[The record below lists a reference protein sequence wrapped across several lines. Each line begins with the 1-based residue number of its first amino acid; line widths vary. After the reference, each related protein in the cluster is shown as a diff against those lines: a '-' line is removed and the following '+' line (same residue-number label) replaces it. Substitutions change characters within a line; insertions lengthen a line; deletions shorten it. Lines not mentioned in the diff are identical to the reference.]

1 MQDYFAHCI
10 KISLCVRS
18 GKYYNSNYNK
28 TTYSDRYLTGINN
41 DLKSKYDVPLSA
53 FEDNVNFMPWRV
65 SLAKKITT
73 IFYNRWAINK
83 KINTLI
89 PIVMENK
96 PVTYYKMYN
105 SYYYYFKT
113 FNYDYLL
120 I

>member
-41 DLKSKYDVPLSA
+41 DLKSKYNVPLSA

-73 IFYNRWAINK
+73 IFYSRWAINK
-83 KINTLI
+83 KINTIKLYIFSFLNSFFGLLFALI
-89 PIVMENK
+89 NIIIV
-96 PVTYYKMYN
+96 
-105 SYYYYFKT
+105 
-113 FNYDYLL
+113 
-120 I
+120 II